1 MVDKIATVVDPWS
14 ISNGGNL
21 MNDDRFDSKKGDAPY
36 VPPAFRPRH
45 EQPRREMA
53 SPPPPMNPMSRIE
66 FERLFGGRVLAW
78 IGGFATL
85 LGIVFL
91 MRSAVDSSWFTEEVR
106 TLMAGFGSLL
116 LLAIGVWL
124 HERKGRLEA
133 ARIAVAVAIP
143 GLFATA
149 VVATQAYELVSPVI
163 GLEAAALIGVLGVFI
178 AVRWSSM
185 LVGSVGMLGAL
196 AAPMLVG
203 TGTDGA
209 SIAFVALALAASVG
223 VLLWQRWDW
232 LALGAFAVSAPQ
244 LVSWLYEEGFISF
257 EGSIDPTRS
266 VPLMLAVLVGFWVLY
281 AAAAFGYELRTRGE
295 ERLPVS
301 SWLLLLCSSVLVVIA
316 GGIVIGDDSVALD
329 AWIFGFA
336 AVHLLLGGAAIRFG
350 VHREIGSLLIG
361 GGIGLSTFGLAN
373 AFDGPTLV
381 AAWAAMAAALAYLA
395 TRVDRTP
402 SATLSDGQRLLIGAL
417 GFVGLAVAHTLVVEA
432 PPYAIV
438 EGVDE
443 LGAALVAIA
452 CCAGA
457 ALACWHWGREIE
469 PRVATVMGFIGAGGF
484 VYLGSV
490 AIIDLIG
497 DNVSGEARE
506 IGQAWLS
513 AFWTATGLV
522 SVIWGMVRRAPKARL
537 GGLALLMVAIA
548 KVWTYDLSELE
559 ELARALSFVALGLL
573 LLGGAFAYQ
582 RFLPKEEG
590 EEPREE
596 TDERE
601 PQAYL

>member
-1 MVDKIATVVDPWS
+1 
-14 ISNGGNL
+14 